1 MRGTGI
7 KTSVAP
13 AGERV
18 PRSEFLNVSIHAV
31 TPEYFDTLGLR
42 ILSGHA
48 HTAADLKPADSTAAG
63 PAPVI
68 VNQTFVRRFVPEGS
82 PLGKKFGQGIEVAA
96 KPDFVI
102 VGVVNDAKY
111 RSLRE
116 PMQPTLYTPLEWRGR
131 FSAPVVLHVRTG
143 LLTSSLIRSV
153 RELLRALDSRLPI
166 NEVTTLQED
175 IEASL
180 WSEKVLA
187 RLATGFGLL
196 AALIVATGLY
206 GLLSFVITRRT
217 REIGIRVALGA
228 RSGNILGL
236 ILRQT
241 LWLVGGG
248 IAIGLIVSFFAARAM
263 QALLFEVST
272 SDPSVFGG
280 AAFLMLV
287 VAGAAAMLPAF
298 RVLGFEPAAALRC
311 DG

>member
-1 MRGTGI
+1 
-7 KTSVAP
+7 V
-13 AGERV
+13 GER
-18 PRSEFLNVSIHAV
+18 
-31 TPEYFDTLGLR
+31 
-42 ILSGHA
+42 
-48 HTAADLKPADSTAAG
+48 
-63 PAPVI
+63 
-68 VNQTFVRRFVPEGS
+68 
-82 PLGKKFGQGIEVAA
+82 
-96 KPDFVI
+96 
-102 VGVVNDAKY
+102 
-111 RSLRE
+111 
-116 PMQPTLYTPLEWRGR
+116 
-131 FSAPVVLHVRTG
+131 
-143 LLTSSLIRSV
+143 
-153 RELLRALDSRLPI
+153 
-166 NEVTTLQED
+166 
-175 IEASL
+175 
-180 WSEKVLA
+180 VLA

-228 RSGNILGL
+228 RLGNILGL

-248 IAIGLIVSFFAARAM
+248 IAIGLSVSFFAARAM